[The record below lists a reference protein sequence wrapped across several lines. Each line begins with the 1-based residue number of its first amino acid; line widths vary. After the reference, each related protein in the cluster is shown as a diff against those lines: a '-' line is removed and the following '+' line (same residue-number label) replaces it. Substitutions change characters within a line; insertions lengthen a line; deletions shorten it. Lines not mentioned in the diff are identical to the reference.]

1 MSSTGGLA
9 AGQVMEHLT
18 ALDAAVSGLLDADL
32 SGVSDSDVVLIM
44 QQLEKSLRR
53 AGSVSLRLIVESV
66 ERSLPATLG
75 YNSPNKLLIAV
86 LRVSAADASAR
97 VASARD
103 LGLLHTTSGEQ
114 MEAALPETAAAQRDG
129 DIGADHARAVRKIMR
144 KIPLAVDNA
153 DVALAESILAQCARG
168 GTPEDVESA
177 GHRLLAHL
185 NPDGNLGDDRDR
197 SRRRGVSLGRQ
208 DSELMSKISG
218 ELDPTARAL
227 LDPILAKW
235 ARPGMNNPDD
245 PESPCGDAE
254 NPSIDREALVAAAA
268 RDNRTAAQRNHDA
281 LSAMFRVMLE
291 SGILGQHRGLPVTAI
306 ITMTLDQL
314 EKAAGGVATTAT
326 GGLLP
331 VDDALKL
338 AERAHPVLVLF
349 DHDGRPLHL
358 GRRRRVA
365 SADQR
370 LALIAAEGGC
380 TRPGCAT
387 PASMCAVH
395 HVQEWRK
402 GGHTDIDSLTLVCD
416 ACHAQ
421 VHDGPAGWATTSAPP
436 GDTYAGRT
444 EWIPPPHIDPD
455 RRPRINHRHHAG
467 ELIGR
472 ACRKA
477 RDRARAGDRVPL
489 AEDGVP

>member
-1 MSSTGGLA
+1 MPDT
-9 AGQVMEHLT
+9 
-18 ALDAAVSGLLDADL
+18 
-32 SGVSDSDVVLIM
+32 DVVLTL

-53 AGSVSLRLIVESV
+53 AGAVSQRLIVESV

-75 YNSPNKLLIAV
+75 YNSPNKLLVEV
-86 LRVSAADASAR
+86 LRVSASDASAR
-97 VASARD
+97 VSAARN
-103 LGLLHTTSGEQ
+103 LGTWHTLSGESLP
-114 MEAALPETAAAQRDG
+114 ATLPETAAAQRDG
-129 DIGADHARAVRKIMR
+129 AIGPEHARAVAKIMR
-144 KIPLAVDNA
+144 KIPHAVSNSDIA
-153 DVALAESILAQCARG
+153 TAESILAECARG
-168 GTPEDVESA
+168 GTPEDVENA

-185 NPDGNLGDDRDR
+185 DPDGNLGDDRDR

-208 DSELMSKISG
+208 DSGLMSKISG

-245 PESPCGDAE
+245 PQSPRGDAE
-254 NPSIDREALVAAAA
+254 DPSIDREALVAAAA
-268 RDNRTAAQRNHDA
+268 RDTRTAAQRNHDA
-281 LSAMFRVMLE
+281 LSAIFRVMLE
-291 SGILGQHRGLPVTAI
+291 SGILGRHRGLPVTAI
-306 ITMTLDQL
+306 VTMTLEQL

-338 AERAHPVLVLF
+338 AEHAHPVLVLF
-349 DHDGRPLHL
+349 DHNGRPLHL

-380 TRPGCAT
+380 TRAGCAA
-387 PASMCAVH
+387 PASLCAVH
-395 HVQEWRK
+395 HVQEWHK
-402 GGHTDIDSLTLVCD
+402 GGHTDIDSLTLACD

-421 VHDGPAGWATTSAPP
+421 VHDGPAGWTTTSAPS
-436 GDTYAGRT
+436 GAAYAGRT

-455 RRPRINHRHHAG
+455 RKPRINHRHHAG
-467 ELIGR
+467 EMIAHAR
-472 ACRKA
+472 RKA
-477 RDRARAGDRVPL
+477 RGRARAGD
-489 AEDGVP
+489 GVP